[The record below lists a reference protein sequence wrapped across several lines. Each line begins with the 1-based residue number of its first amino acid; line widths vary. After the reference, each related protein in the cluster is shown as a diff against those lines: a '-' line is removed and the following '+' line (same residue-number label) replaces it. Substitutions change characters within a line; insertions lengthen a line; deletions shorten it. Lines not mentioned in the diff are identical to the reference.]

1 MAERAAVM
9 QASRPRLTYAAAN
22 DAGSDPSQR
31 ATIVHAS
38 DAPRRLVF
46 QKWLEPDLVGL
57 LFASQNAGYV
67 A

>member
-1 MAERAAVM
+1 
-9 QASRPRLTYAAAN
+9 
-22 DAGSDPSQR
+22 
-31 ATIVHAS
+31 VHAS